1 MTEPTQPRVYR
12 TRSGRLLTDE
22 DIERMA
28 EEAATNDLDLT
39 RAEILYPPDTLEV
52 ARKAAIKS
60 PREP

>member
-12 TRSGRLLTDE
+12 TRSGRVLTNE

-28 EEAATNDLDLT
+28 EEAATTDLDLT
-39 RAEILYPPDTLEV
+39 RAEILYPPD
-52 ARKAAIKS
+52 ARKVAPKTAIRS